1 MSGTV
6 KNKGRRFSI
15 KYKFVSLC
23 LVIILIMMLINNTI
37 ALSYA
42 KDTLEDSIQT
52 NMVNLAQSYSDVI
65 DTKLTR
71 INESLSM
78 LLSSD
83 AIATYISSNQEDNSR
98 EAENLAN
105 MFMNVNSTYES
116 ISFINTEGTVIYSTD
131 ETVKGEDMSSE
142 SYYTELNQRR
152 NYSLSDVYIS
162 KNTNELSIRMLVS
175 IRGGAGS
182 LMEGTLGGPQGS
194 EQEVIT
200 KSETKGANN
209 TQEVVEDTMESGRA
223 AEGAIMIVI
232 PVSTITADSGNMLI
246 DGIDSSECKIVDS
259 NNSILYSKDTEE
271 IGSQITNEEIVG
283 QLSSYSK
290 QQEDT
295 QETTDQQDGIVNEK
309 TESYFRYKENGIVKI
324 ASITKLGNTDWY
336 IILSGDQSELFSSMN
351 SVINKIIIACTATSI
366 LLISVAY
373 ILANRITKPLMKL
386 TELINAT
393 AELDFQTDVIEYEL
407 IKMNKRKDETGE
419 ITGSIQ
425 KMRKKLRNVV
435 NEIQQVT
442 KELSINNNTLID
454 ISNKVTNHVE
464 KSVITTDELSE
475 AMQENSASTEMIYK
489 NISDIERNATI
500 IRDMTNDGAKLS
512 LTLKEKAEN
521 IQDKTRQS
529 IKEITSVYKDIREK
543 TSIAMEQSKSVEQ
556 INEMAKIIKD
566 IASQTSLLALNASIE
581 AARAG
586 ESGRGFAVVASEVGS
601 LAEQSAATVTNISA
615 IIQQTNTAVDSMKKS
630 LEQTR
635 EFLENR
641 VLLDYEEFGNIS
653 EKYNEDSLG
662 MNQNM
667 MAILNEV
674 KELTENMKEIQVSV
688 SDITERMEDATINI
702 KDVASQN
709 TDINQL
715 TTHTCEAVSENRDLA
730 EQLNSS
736 ISEFKL

>member
-6 KNKGRRFSI
+6 KYKRRGFSI

-23 LVIILIMMLINNTI
+23 LVIILTMMLINNTI

-42 KDTLEDSIQT
+42 KDTLEESIQT

-83 AIATYISSNQEDNSR
+83 AIASYISSNQTDNSQ
-98 EAENLAN
+98 EAESLAN
-105 MFMNVNSTYES
+105 MFINVNSTYES
-116 ISFINTEGTVIYSTD
+116 ISFINTEGTVLYSTD
-131 ETVKGEDMSSE
+131 ETVKGENISSE
-142 SYYTELNQRR
+142 SYYTSLNQRG
-152 NYSLSDVYIS
+152 NYSLSDVYLS
-162 KNTNELSIRMLVS
+162 KNTNELSVRMLVS
-175 IRGGAGS
+175 IHGGAGS
-182 LMEGTLGGPQGS
+182 LMDGTIGGPQANG
-194 EQEVIT
+194 QAGIM
-200 KSETKGANN
+200 KPETEEANN
-209 TQEVVEDTMESGRA
+209 TQEVGNTMESERA
-223 AEGAIMIVI
+223 DEGAIMIVI
-232 PVSTITADSGNMLI
+232 PVSTITADSENMLI
-246 DGIDSSECKIVDS
+246 DGVDSSEFKLVDS
-259 NNSILYSKDTEE
+259 ENSILYSNDTEE
-271 IGSQITNEEIVG
+271 IGSVITNEKIVE
-283 QLSSYSK
+283 QLSSNSLP
-290 QQEDT
+290 QEAS
-295 QETTDQQDGIVNEK
+295 QETIDQQDEVVNEK
-309 TESYFRYKENGIVKI
+309 AVSYFRYKENGIVKL

-373 ILANRITKPLMKL
+373 ILANRITKPLKKL
-386 TELINAT
+386 TELINDT
-393 AELDFQTDVIEYEL
+393 AELDFQTDIIEDEL
-407 IKMNKRKDETGE
+407 NKMNNRKDETGE

-489 NISDIERNATI
+489 NISEIERNTTI

-521 IQDKTRQS
+521 IQDKTQQS
-529 IKEITSVYKDIREK
+529 INEITSVYKDIKEK

-556 INEMAKIIKD
+556 INEMAKIIKH

-601 LAEQSAATVTNISA
+601 LAEQTAATVTNISA
-615 IIQQTNTAVDSMKKS
+615 IIQQTNMAVDSMKKS

-641 VLLDYEEFGNIS
+641 VLLDYQEFGNIS

-688 SDITERMEDATINI
+688 SDITERIEDATINI

-715 TTHTCEAVSENRDLA
+715 TTYTCEAVSENRDLA

>member
-6 KNKGRRFSI
+6 KNKRRGFSI

-83 AIATYISSNQEDNSR
+83 AIASYISSNQEDNSR

-105 MFMNVNSTYES
+105 MFINVNSTYES
-116 ISFINTEGTVIYSTD
+116 ISFINTEGTVLYSTD
-131 ETVKGEDMSSE
+131 ETVKGENISSE
-142 SYYTELNQRR
+142 SYYTSLNQRG
-152 NYSLSDVYIS
+152 NYSLSDVYLS
-162 KNTNELSIRMLVS
+162 KNTNELSVRMLVS

-182 LMEGTLGGPQGS
+182 LMDGTIGGPQGN
-194 EQEVIT
+194 EQAGIM
-200 KSETKGANN
+200 KPETEEANN
-209 TQEVVEDTMESGRA
+209 TQDVGNTMESERA
-223 AEGAIMIVI
+223 NEGAIMIVI
-232 PVSTITADSGNMLI
+232 PVSTITADSENMLI
-246 DGIDSSECKIVDS
+246 DGVDSSEFKIVNS
-259 NNSILYSKDTEE
+259 ENSILYSNDTEE
-271 IGSQITNEEIVG
+271 IGSVITNEKIVE
-283 QLSSYSK
+283 QLSSNSLPQEASK
-290 QQEDT
+290 
-295 QETTDQQDGIVNEK
+295 ETIDQQDGVVNEK
-309 TESYFRYKENGIVKI
+309 AVSYFRYKENGIVKI

-366 LLISVAY
+366 MLISVAY
-373 ILANRITKPLMKL
+373 ILANRITKPLKKL
-386 TELINAT
+386 TELINDT
-393 AELDFQTDVIEYEL
+393 AELDFQTDIIEDEL
-407 IKMNKRKDETGE
+407 NKMNNRKDETGE

-489 NISDIERNATI
+489 NISEIERNTTI

-521 IQDKTRQS
+521 IQDKTQQS
-529 IKEITSVYKDIREK
+529 INEITSVYKDIKEK

-601 LAEQSAATVTNISA
+601 LAEQTAATVTNISA
-615 IIQQTNTAVDSMKKS
+615 IIQQTNMAVDSMKKS

-641 VLLDYEEFGNIS
+641 VLLDYQEFGNIS

-688 SDITERMEDATINI
+688 SGITERIEDATINI

>member
-6 KNKGRRFSI
+6 KYKRRGFSI

-23 LVIILIMMLINNTI
+23 LVIILTMMLINNTI

-42 KDTLEDSIQT
+42 KDTLEESIQT

-83 AIATYISSNQEDNSR
+83 AIASYISSNQTDNSQ
-98 EAENLAN
+98 EAESLAN
-105 MFMNVNSTYES
+105 MFINVNSTYES
-116 ISFINTEGTVIYSTD
+116 ISFINTEGTVLYSTD
-131 ETVKGEDMSSE
+131 ETVKGENISSE
-142 SYYTELNQRR
+142 SYYTSLNQRG
-152 NYSLSDVYIS
+152 NYSLSDVYLS
-162 KNTNELSIRMLVS
+162 KNTNELSVRMLVS
-175 IRGGAGS
+175 IHGGAGS
-182 LMEGTLGGPQGS
+182 LMDGTIGGPQANG
-194 EQEVIT
+194 QAGIM
-200 KSETKGANN
+200 KPETEEANN
-209 TQEVVEDTMESGRA
+209 TQEVGNTMESERA
-223 AEGAIMIVI
+223 DEGAIMIVI
-232 PVSTITADSGNMLI
+232 PVSTITADSENMLI
-246 DGIDSSECKIVDS
+246 DGVDSSEFKLVDS
-259 NNSILYSKDTEE
+259 ENSILYSNDTEE
-271 IGSQITNEEIVG
+271 IGSVITNEKIVE
-283 QLSSYSK
+283 QLSSNSLP
-290 QQEDT
+290 QEAS
-295 QETTDQQDGIVNEK
+295 QETIDQQDEVVNEK
-309 TESYFRYKENGIVKI
+309 AVSYFRYKENGIVKL

-373 ILANRITKPLMKL
+373 ILANRITKPLKKL
-386 TELINAT
+386 TELINDT
-393 AELDFQTDVIEYEL
+393 AELDFQTDIIEDEL
-407 IKMNKRKDETGE
+407 NKMNNRKDETGE

-489 NISDIERNATI
+489 NISEIERNTTI

-521 IQDKTRQS
+521 IQYKTQQS
-529 IKEITSVYKDIREK
+529 INEITSVYKDIKEK

-556 INEMAKIIKD
+556 INEMAKIIKH

-601 LAEQSAATVTNISA
+601 LAEQTAATVTNISA
-615 IIQQTNTAVDSMKKS
+615 IIQQTNMAVDSMKKS

-641 VLLDYEEFGNIS
+641 VLLDYQEFGNIS

-688 SDITERMEDATINI
+688 SDITERIEDATINI

-715 TTHTCEAVSENRDLA
+715 TTYTCEAVSENRDLA

>member
-6 KNKGRRFSI
+6 KYKRRGFSI

-23 LVIILIMMLINNTI
+23 LVIILTMMLINNTI

-42 KDTLEDSIQT
+42 KDTLEESIQT

-83 AIATYISSNQEDNSR
+83 AIASYISSNQTDNSQ
-98 EAENLAN
+98 EAESLAN
-105 MFMNVNSTYES
+105 MFINVNSTYES
-116 ISFINTEGTVIYSTD
+116 ISFINTEGTVLYSTD
-131 ETVKGEDMSSE
+131 ETVKGENISSE
-142 SYYTELNQRR
+142 SYYTSLNQRG
-152 NYSLSDVYIS
+152 NYSLSDVYLS
-162 KNTNELSIRMLVS
+162 KNTNELSVRMLVS
-175 IRGGAGS
+175 IHGGAGS
-182 LMEGTLGGPQGS
+182 LMDGTIGGPQANG
-194 EQEVIT
+194 QAGIM
-200 KSETKGANN
+200 KPETEEANN
-209 TQEVVEDTMESGRA
+209 TQEVGNTMESERA
-223 AEGAIMIVI
+223 DEGAIMIVI
-232 PVSTITADSGNMLI
+232 PVSTITADSENMLI
-246 DGIDSSECKIVDS
+246 DGVDSSEFKLVDS
-259 NNSILYSKDTEE
+259 ENSILYSNDTEE
-271 IGSQITNEEIVG
+271 IGSVITNEKIVE
-283 QLSSYSK
+283 QLSPNSLP
-290 QQEDT
+290 QEAS
-295 QETTDQQDGIVNEK
+295 QETIDQQDGVVNEK
-309 TESYFRYKENGIVKI
+309 AVSYFRYKENGIAKL

-373 ILANRITKPLMKL
+373 ILANRITKPLKKL
-386 TELINAT
+386 TELINDT
-393 AELDFQTDVIEYEL
+393 AELDFQTDIIEDEL
-407 IKMNKRKDETGE
+407 NKMNNRKDETGE

-489 NISDIERNATI
+489 NISEIERNTTI

-521 IQDKTRQS
+521 IQDKTQQS
-529 IKEITSVYKDIREK
+529 INEITSVYKDIKEK

-601 LAEQSAATVTNISA
+601 LAEQTAATVTNISA
-615 IIQQTNTAVDSMKKS
+615 IIQQTNMAVDSMKKS

-641 VLLDYEEFGNIS
+641 VLLDYQEFGNIS

-688 SDITERMEDATINI
+688 SDITERIEDATINI

-715 TTHTCEAVSENRDLA
+715 TTYTCEAVSENRDLA

>member
-6 KNKGRRFSI
+6 KNKRIGFSI

-23 LVIILIMMLINNTI
+23 LVIILTMMLVNNTI

-42 KDTLEDSIQT
+42 KDTLEESIQT

-83 AIATYISSNQEDNSR
+83 AIASYISSNQTDNSQ
-98 EAENLAN
+98 EAESLAN
-105 MFMNVNSTYES
+105 MFINVNSTYES
-116 ISFINTEGTVIYSTD
+116 ISFINTEGTVLYSTD
-131 ETVKGEDMSSE
+131 ETVKGENISSE
-142 SYYTELNQRR
+142 SYYTSLNQRG
-152 NYSLSDVYIS
+152 NYSLSDVYLS
-162 KNTNELSIRMLVS
+162 KNTNELSVRMLVS
-175 IRGGAGS
+175 IHGGAGS
-182 LMEGTLGGPQGS
+182 LMDGTIGGPQANG
-194 EQEVIT
+194 QAGIM
-200 KSETKGANN
+200 KPETEEANN
-209 TQEVVEDTMESGRA
+209 TQEVGNTMESERVD
-223 AEGAIMIVI
+223 EGAIMIVI
-232 PVSTITADSGNMLI
+232 PVSTITADSENMLI
-246 DGIDSSECKIVDS
+246 DGVDSSEFKIVDS
-259 NNSILYSKDTEE
+259 ENSILYSNDTEE
-271 IGSQITNEEIVG
+271 IGSVITNEKIVE
-283 QLSSYSK
+283 QLSSNSLP
-290 QQEDT
+290 QEAS
-295 QETTDQQDGIVNEK
+295 QETIDQQDGVVNEK
-309 TESYFRYKENGIVKI
+309 AVSYFRYKENGIVKL

-373 ILANRITKPLMKL
+373 ILANRITKPLKKL
-386 TELINAT
+386 TELINDT
-393 AELDFQTDVIEYEL
+393 AELDFQTDIIEDEL
-407 IKMNKRKDETGE
+407 NKMNNRKDETGE

-454 ISNKVTNHVE
+454 ISNKVTDHVE

-489 NISDIERNATI
+489 NISEIERNTTI

-512 LTLKEKAEN
+512 LTFKEKAEN
-521 IQDKTRQS
+521 IQDKTQQS
-529 IKEITSVYKDIREK
+529 INEITSVYKDIKEK

-601 LAEQSAATVTNISA
+601 LAEQTAVTVTNISA
-615 IIQQTNTAVDSMKKS
+615 IIQQTNMAVDSMKKS

-641 VLLDYEEFGNIS
+641 VLLDYQEFGNIS

-688 SDITERMEDATINI
+688 SDITERIEDATINI

-715 TTHTCEAVSENRDLA
+715 TTYTCEAVSENRDLA

>member
-6 KNKGRRFSI
+6 KNKRRGFSI

-23 LVIILIMMLINNTI
+23 LVIILTMMLINNTI

-42 KDTLEDSIQT
+42 KDTLEESIQT

-83 AIATYISSNQEDNSR
+83 AIASYISSNQTDNSQ
-98 EAENLAN
+98 EAESLAN
-105 MFMNVNSTYES
+105 MFINVNSTYES
-116 ISFINTEGTVIYSTD
+116 ISFINTEGTVLYSTD
-131 ETVKGEDMSSE
+131 ETVKGENISSE
-142 SYYTELNQRR
+142 SYYTSLNQRG
-152 NYSLSDVYIS
+152 NNSLSDVYLS
-162 KNTNELSIRMLVS
+162 KNTNELSVRMLVS
-175 IRGGAGS
+175 IHGGAGS
-182 LMEGTLGGPQGS
+182 LMDGTIGGPQANG
-194 EQEVIT
+194 QAGIM
-200 KSETKGANN
+200 KPETEEANN
-209 TQEVVEDTMESGRA
+209 TQEVGNTMESERA
-223 AEGAIMIVI
+223 DEGAIMIVI
-232 PVSTITADSGNMLI
+232 PVSTITADSENMLI
-246 DGIDSSECKIVDS
+246 DGVDSSEFKLVDS
-259 NNSILYSKDTEE
+259 ENSILYSNDTEE
-271 IGSQITNEEIVG
+271 IGSVITNEKIVE
-283 QLSSYSK
+283 QLSSNSLP
-290 QQEDT
+290 QEAS
-295 QETTDQQDGIVNEK
+295 QETIDQQDEVVNEK
-309 TESYFRYKENGIVKI
+309 AVSYFRYKENGIVKL

-373 ILANRITKPLMKL
+373 ILANRITKPLKKL
-386 TELINAT
+386 TELINDT
-393 AELDFQTDVIEYEL
+393 AELDFQTDIIEDEL
-407 IKMNKRKDETGE
+407 NKMNNRKDETGE

-489 NISDIERNATI
+489 NISEIERNTTI

-521 IQDKTRQS
+521 IQYKTQQS
-529 IKEITSVYKDIREK
+529 INEITSVYKDIKEK

-556 INEMAKIIKD
+556 INEMAKIIKH

-601 LAEQSAATVTNISA
+601 LAEQTAATVTNISA
-615 IIQQTNTAVDSMKKS
+615 IIQQTNMAVDSMKKS

-641 VLLDYEEFGNIS
+641 VLLDYQEFGNIS

-688 SDITERMEDATINI
+688 SDITERIEDATINI

-715 TTHTCEAVSENRDLA
+715 TTYTCEAVSENRDLA

>member
-6 KNKGRRFSI
+6 KYKRRGFSI

-23 LVIILIMMLINNTI
+23 LVIILTMMLINNTI

-42 KDTLEDSIQT
+42 KDTLEESIQT

-83 AIATYISSNQEDNSR
+83 AIASYISSNQTDNSQ
-98 EAENLAN
+98 EAESLAN
-105 MFMNVNSTYES
+105 MFINVNSTYES
-116 ISFINTEGTVIYSTD
+116 ISFINTEGTVLYSTD
-131 ETVKGEDMSSE
+131 ETVKGENISSE
-142 SYYTELNQRR
+142 SYYTSLNQRG
-152 NYSLSDVYIS
+152 NYSLSDVYLS
-162 KNTNELSIRMLVS
+162 KNTNELSVRMLVS
-175 IRGGAGS
+175 IHGGAGS
-182 LMEGTLGGPQGS
+182 LMDGTIGGPQANGQAGIMKPKT
-194 EQEVIT
+194 EE
-200 KSETKGANN
+200 ANN
-209 TQEVVEDTMESGRA
+209 TQEVGNTMESERA
-223 AEGAIMIVI
+223 DEGAIMIVI
-232 PVSTITADSGNMLI
+232 PVSTITADSENMLI
-246 DGIDSSECKIVDS
+246 DGVDSSEFKLVDS
-259 NNSILYSKDTEE
+259 ENSILYSNDTEE
-271 IGSQITNEEIVG
+271 IGSVITNEKIVE
-283 QLSSYSK
+283 QLSPNSLP
-290 QQEDT
+290 QEAS
-295 QETTDQQDGIVNEK
+295 QETIDQQDGVVNEK
-309 TESYFRYKENGIVKI
+309 AVSYFRYKENGIAKL

-351 SVINKIIIACTATSI
+351 SVINKIILACTATSI

-373 ILANRITKPLMKL
+373 ILANRITKPLKKL
-386 TELINAT
+386 TELINDT
-393 AELDFQTDVIEYEL
+393 AELDFQTDIIEDEL
-407 IKMNKRKDETGE
+407 NKMNNRKDETGE

-489 NISDIERNATI
+489 NISEIERNTTI

-521 IQDKTRQS
+521 IQYKTQQS
-529 IKEITSVYKDIREK
+529 INEITSVYKDIKEK

-556 INEMAKIIKD
+556 INGMAKIIKD

-601 LAEQSAATVTNISA
+601 LAEQTAATVTNISA
-615 IIQQTNTAVDSMKKS
+615 IIQQTNMAVDSMKKS

-641 VLLDYEEFGNIS
+641 VLLDYQEFGNIS

-688 SDITERMEDATINI
+688 SDITERIEDATINI

>member
-6 KNKGRRFSI
+6 KYKRRGFSI

-23 LVIILIMMLINNTI
+23 LVIILTMMLINNTI

-42 KDTLEDSIQT
+42 KDTLEESIQT

-83 AIATYISSNQEDNSR
+83 AIASYISSNQTDNSQ
-98 EAENLAN
+98 EAESLAN
-105 MFMNVNSTYES
+105 MFINVNSTYES
-116 ISFINTEGTVIYSTD
+116 ISFINTEGTVLYSTD
-131 ETVKGEDMSSE
+131 ETVKGENISSE
-142 SYYTELNQRR
+142 SYYTSLNQRG
-152 NYSLSDVYIS
+152 NYSLSDVYLS
-162 KNTNELSIRMLVS
+162 KNTNELSVRMLVS
-175 IRGGAGS
+175 IHGGAGS
-182 LMEGTLGGPQGS
+182 LMDGTIGGPQANG
-194 EQEVIT
+194 QAGIM
-200 KSETKGANN
+200 KPETEEANN
-209 TQEVVEDTMESGRA
+209 TQEVGNTMESERA
-223 AEGAIMIVI
+223 DEGAIMIVI
-232 PVSTITADSGNMLI
+232 PVSTITADSENMLI
-246 DGIDSSECKIVDS
+246 DGVDSSEFKLVDS
-259 NNSILYSKDTEE
+259 ENSILYSNDTEE
-271 IGSQITNEEIVG
+271 IGSVITNEKIVE
-283 QLSSYSK
+283 QLSPNSLP
-290 QQEDT
+290 QEAS
-295 QETTDQQDGIVNEK
+295 QETIDQQDGVVNEK
-309 TESYFRYKENGIVKI
+309 AVSYFRYKENGIAKL

-351 SVINKIIIACTATSI
+351 SVINKIILACTATSI

-373 ILANRITKPLMKL
+373 ILANRITKPLKKL
-386 TELINAT
+386 TELINDT
-393 AELDFQTDVIEYEL
+393 AELDFQTDIIEDEL
-407 IKMNKRKDETGE
+407 NKMNNRKDETGE

-489 NISDIERNATI
+489 NISEIERNTTI

-521 IQDKTRQS
+521 IQDKTQQS
-529 IKEITSVYKDIREK
+529 INEITSVYKDIKEK

-601 LAEQSAATVTNISA
+601 LAEQTAATVTNISA
-615 IIQQTNTAVDSMKKS
+615 IIQQTNMAVDSMKKS

-635 EFLENR
+635 GFLENR
-641 VLLDYEEFGNIS
+641 VLLDYQEFGNIS

-688 SDITERMEDATINI
+688 SDITERIEDATINI

-730 EQLNSS
+730 EHLNSS

>member
-1 MSGTV
+1 MNGTV
-6 KNKGRRFSI
+6 KNKRRGFSI
-15 KYKFVSLC
+15 KYKFASLC

-105 MFMNVNSTYES
+105 MFINVNSTYES

-131 ETVKGEDMSSE
+131 ETVKGEDISSE
-142 SYYTELNQRR
+142 GYYTELNQRG
-152 NYSLSDVYIS
+152 NYSLSDVYLS
-162 KNTNELSIRMLVS
+162 KNSNELSVRMLVS

-182 LMEGTLGGPQGS
+182 LMDGTIGGPQGNG
-194 EQEVIT
+194 QAGIM
-200 KSETKGANN
+200 KPETEGENN
-209 TQEVVEDTMESGRA
+209 TQEVGNTMESERA
-223 AEGAIMIVI
+223 DEGAIMIVI
-232 PVSTITADSGNMLI
+232 PVNTITADSENMLI
-246 DGIDSSECKIVDS
+246 DGVDSSEFKIVDS

-271 IGSQITNEEIVG
+271 IGSVITNEEIVG
-283 QLSSYSK
+283 QLSSYSIP
-290 QQEDT
+290 QEDT
-295 QETTDQQDGIVNEK
+295 QETIDQQDGIVNEK
-309 TESYFRYKENGIVKI
+309 AVSYFRYKENGIVKI

-336 IILSGDQSELFSSMN
+336 IILSGDQSELYSSMN
-351 SVINKIIIACTATSI
+351 SVINKIIIACTAISI

-373 ILANRITKPLMKL
+373 ILASRITKPLKKL
-386 TELINAT
+386 TELINDT
-393 AELDFQTDVIEYEL
+393 AELDFQTDIIEDEL
-407 IKMNKRKDETGE
+407 NKMNKRKDETGE

-435 NEIQQVT
+435 NEIQEVT

-489 NISDIERNATI
+489 NISEIERNTTI

-512 LTLKEKAEN
+512 LTLKRKAEN
-521 IQDKTRQS
+521 IQDKTQQS
-529 IKEITSVYKDIREK
+529 INEITSVYKDIKEK

-586 ESGRGFAVVASEVGS
+586 ESGRGFAVVATEVGS
-601 LAEQSAATVTNISA
+601 LAEQTAATVTNISA
-615 IIQQTNTAVDSMKKS
+615 IIQQTNMAVDSMKKS

-641 VLLDYEEFGNIS
+641 VLLDYQEFGNIS

-667 MAILNEV
+667 MAILSEV
-674 KELTENMKEIQVSV
+674 KDLTENMKEIQVSV
-688 SDITERMEDATINI
+688 SDITERLEDATINI

>member
-6 KNKGRRFSI
+6 KYKRRGFSI

-23 LVIILIMMLINNTI
+23 LVIILTMMLINNTI

-42 KDTLEDSIQT
+42 KDTLEESIQT

-83 AIATYISSNQEDNSR
+83 AIASYISSNQTDNSQ
-98 EAENLAN
+98 EAESLAN
-105 MFMNVNSTYES
+105 MFINVNSTYES
-116 ISFINTEGTVIYSTD
+116 ISFINTEGTVLYSTD
-131 ETVKGEDMSSE
+131 ETVKGENISSE
-142 SYYTELNQRR
+142 SYYTSLNQRG
-152 NYSLSDVYIS
+152 NYSLSDVYLS
-162 KNTNELSIRMLVS
+162 KNTNELSVRMLVS
-175 IRGGAGS
+175 IHGGAGS
-182 LMEGTLGGPQGS
+182 LMDGTIGGPQANG
-194 EQEVIT
+194 QAGIM
-200 KSETKGANN
+200 KPETEEANN
-209 TQEVVEDTMESGRA
+209 TQEVGNTMESERA
-223 AEGAIMIVI
+223 DEGAIMIVI
-232 PVSTITADSGNMLI
+232 PVSTITADSENMLI
-246 DGIDSSECKIVDS
+246 DGVDSSEFKLVDS
-259 NNSILYSKDTEE
+259 ENSILYSNDTEE
-271 IGSQITNEEIVG
+271 IGSVITNEKIVE
-283 QLSSYSK
+283 QLSSNSLP
-290 QQEDT
+290 QEAS
-295 QETTDQQDGIVNEK
+295 QETIDQQDEVVNEK
-309 TESYFRYKENGIVKI
+309 AVSYFRYKENGIAKL

-373 ILANRITKPLMKL
+373 ILANRITKPLKKL
-386 TELINAT
+386 TELINDT
-393 AELDFQTDVIEYEL
+393 AELDFQTDIIEDEL
-407 IKMNKRKDETGE
+407 NKMNNRKDETGE

-489 NISDIERNATI
+489 NISEIERNTTI

-521 IQDKTRQS
+521 IQYKTQQS
-529 IKEITSVYKDIREK
+529 INEITSVYKDIKEK

-601 LAEQSAATVTNISA
+601 LAEQTAATVTNISA
-615 IIQQTNTAVDSMKKS
+615 IIQQTNMAVDSMKKS

-641 VLLDYEEFGNIS
+641 VLLDYQEFGNIS

-688 SDITERMEDATINI
+688 SDITERIEDATINI

-730 EQLNSS
+730 EHLNSS

>member
-1 MSGTV
+1 MNGTV
-6 KNKGRRFSI
+6 KNKRRGFSI

-105 MFMNVNSTYES
+105 MFINVNSTYES

-131 ETVKGEDMSSE
+131 ETVKGEDISSE
-142 SYYTELNQRR
+142 GYYTELNQRG
-152 NYSLSDVYIS
+152 NYSLSDVYLS
-162 KNTNELSIRMLVS
+162 KNSNELSVRMLVS

-182 LMEGTLGGPQGS
+182 LMDGTIGGPQGNG
-194 EQEVIT
+194 QAGIM
-200 KSETKGANN
+200 KPETEGENN
-209 TQEVVEDTMESGRA
+209 TQEVGNTMESERA
-223 AEGAIMIVI
+223 DEGAIMIVI
-232 PVSTITADSGNMLI
+232 PVSTITADSENMLI
-246 DGIDSSECKIVDS
+246 DGVDSSEFKIVDS

-271 IGSQITNEEIVG
+271 IGSVITNEEIVG
-283 QLSSYSK
+283 QLYSYSIP
-290 QQEDT
+290 QEDT
-295 QETTDQQDGIVNEK
+295 QETIDQQDGIVNEK
-309 TESYFRYKENGIVKI
+309 AVSYFRYKENGIVKI

-336 IILSGDQSELFSSMN
+336 IILSGDQSELYSSMN
-351 SVINKIIIACTATSI
+351 SVINKIIIACTAISI

-373 ILANRITKPLMKL
+373 ILANRITKPLKKL
-386 TELINAT
+386 TELINDT
-393 AELDFQTDVIEYEL
+393 AELDFQTDIIEDEL
-407 IKMNKRKDETGE
+407 NKMNKRKDETGE

-435 NEIQQVT
+435 NEIQEVT

-489 NISDIERNATI
+489 NISEIERNTTI

-512 LTLKEKAEN
+512 LTLKRKAEN
-521 IQDKTRQS
+521 IQDKTQQS
-529 IKEITSVYKDIREK
+529 INEITSVYKDIKEK

-586 ESGRGFAVVASEVGS
+586 ESGRGFAVVATEVGS
-601 LAEQSAATVTNISA
+601 LAEQTAATVTNISA
-615 IIQQTNTAVDSMKKS
+615 IIQQTNMAVDSMKKS

-641 VLLDYEEFGNIS
+641 VLLDYQEFGNIS

-667 MAILNEV
+667 MAILSEV
-674 KELTENMKEIQVSV
+674 KDLTENMKEIQVSV
-688 SDITERMEDATINI
+688 SDITERIEDATINI

>member
-6 KNKGRRFSI
+6 KYKRRGFSI

-23 LVIILIMMLINNTI
+23 LVIILTMMLINNTI

-42 KDTLEDSIQT
+42 KDTLEESIQT

-83 AIATYISSNQEDNSR
+83 AIASYISSNQTDNSQ
-98 EAENLAN
+98 EAESLAN
-105 MFMNVNSTYES
+105 MFINVNSTYES
-116 ISFINTEGTVIYSTD
+116 ISFINTEGTVLYSTD
-131 ETVKGEDMSSE
+131 ETVKGENISSE
-142 SYYTELNQRR
+142 SYYTSLNQRG
-152 NYSLSDVYIS
+152 NYSLSDVYLS
-162 KNTNELSIRMLVS
+162 KNTNELSVRMLVS
-175 IRGGAGS
+175 IHGGAGS
-182 LMEGTLGGPQGS
+182 LMDGTIGGPQANG
-194 EQEVIT
+194 QAGIM
-200 KSETKGANN
+200 KPETEEANN
-209 TQEVVEDTMESGRA
+209 TQEVGNTMESERA
-223 AEGAIMIVI
+223 DEGAIMIVI
-232 PVSTITADSGNMLI
+232 PVSTITADSENMLI
-246 DGIDSSECKIVDS
+246 DGVDSSEFKLVDS
-259 NNSILYSKDTEE
+259 ENSILYSNDTEE
-271 IGSQITNEEIVG
+271 IGSVITNEKIVE
-283 QLSSYSK
+283 QLSPNSLP
-290 QQEDT
+290 QEAS
-295 QETTDQQDGIVNEK
+295 QETIDQQDGVVNEK
-309 TESYFRYKENGIVKI
+309 AVSYFRYKENGIAKL

-351 SVINKIIIACTATSI
+351 SVINKIILACTATSI

-373 ILANRITKPLMKL
+373 ILANRITKPLKKL
-386 TELINAT
+386 TELINDT
-393 AELDFQTDVIEYEL
+393 AELDFQTDIIEDEL
-407 IKMNKRKDETGE
+407 NKMNNRKDETGE

-489 NISDIERNATI
+489 NISEIERNTTI

-521 IQDKTRQS
+521 IQYKTQQS
-529 IKEITSVYKDIREK
+529 INEITSVYKDIKEK

-556 INEMAKIIKD
+556 INEMAKIIKH

-601 LAEQSAATVTNISA
+601 LAEQTAATVTNISA
-615 IIQQTNTAVDSMKKS
+615 IIQQTNMAVDSMKKS

-641 VLLDYEEFGNIS
+641 VLLDYQEFGNIS

-688 SDITERMEDATINI
+688 SDITERIEDATINI

-715 TTHTCEAVSENRDLA
+715 TTYTCEAVSENRDLA

>member
-6 KNKGRRFSI
+6 KNKRRGFSI

-83 AIATYISSNQEDNSR
+83 AIASYISSNQEDNSR

-105 MFMNVNSTYES
+105 MFINVNSTYES
-116 ISFINTEGTVIYSTD
+116 ISFINTEGTVLYSTD
-131 ETVKGEDMSSE
+131 ETVKGENISSE
-142 SYYTELNQRR
+142 SYYTSLNQRG
-152 NYSLSDVYIS
+152 NYSLSDVYLS
-162 KNTNELSIRMLVS
+162 KNTNELSVRMLVS

-182 LMEGTLGGPQGS
+182 LMDGTIGGPQGN
-194 EQEVIT
+194 EQAGIM
-200 KSETKGANN
+200 KPETEEANN
-209 TQEVVEDTMESGRA
+209 TQDVGNTMESERA
-223 AEGAIMIVI
+223 NEGAIMIVI
-232 PVSTITADSGNMLI
+232 PVSTITADCENMLI
-246 DGIDSSECKIVDS
+246 DGVDSSEFKIVNS
-259 NNSILYSKDTEE
+259 ENSILYSNDTEE
-271 IGSQITNEEIVG
+271 IGSVITNEKIVE
-283 QLSSYSK
+283 QLSSNSLPQEASK
-290 QQEDT
+290 
-295 QETTDQQDGIVNEK
+295 ETIDQQDGVVNEK
-309 TESYFRYKENGIVKI
+309 AVSYFRYKENGIVKI

-373 ILANRITKPLMKL
+373 ILANRITKPLKKL
-386 TELINAT
+386 TELINDT
-393 AELDFQTDVIEYEL
+393 AELDFQTDIIEDEL
-407 IKMNKRKDETGE
+407 NKMNNRKDETGE

-489 NISDIERNATI
+489 NISEIERNTTI

-521 IQDKTRQS
+521 IQDKTQQS
-529 IKEITSVYKDIREK
+529 INEITSVYKDIKEK

-601 LAEQSAATVTNISA
+601 LAEQTAATVTNISA
-615 IIQQTNTAVDSMKKS
+615 IIQQTNMAVDSMKKS

-635 EFLENR
+635 EFLEKR
-641 VLLDYEEFGNIS
+641 VLLDYQEFGNIS

-688 SDITERMEDATINI
+688 SGITERIEDATINI

>member
-1 MSGTV
+1 
-6 KNKGRRFSI
+6 
-15 KYKFVSLC
+15 
-23 LVIILIMMLINNTI
+23 MLINNTI

-83 AIATYISSNQEDNSR
+83 AIASYISSNQTDNSK

-105 MFMNVNSTYES
+105 MFINVNSTYES

-131 ETVKGEDMSSE
+131 ETVKGEDISSE
-142 SYYTELNQRR
+142 GYYTELNQRG
-152 NYSLSDVYIS
+152 NYSLSDVYLS
-162 KNTNELSIRMLVS
+162 KNSNELSVRMLVS

-182 LMEGTLGGPQGS
+182 LMDGTIGGPQGNG
-194 EQEVIT
+194 QAGIM
-200 KSETKGANN
+200 KPETEGENN
-209 TQEVVEDTMESGRA
+209 TQEVGNTMESERA
-223 AEGAIMIVI
+223 DEGAIMIVI
-232 PVSTITADSGNMLI
+232 PVSTITADSENMLI
-246 DGIDSSECKIVDS
+246 DGVDSSEFKIVDS

-271 IGSQITNEEIVG
+271 IGSVITNEEIVG
-283 QLSSYSK
+283 QLSSYSIP
-290 QQEDT
+290 QEDT
-295 QETTDQQDGIVNEK
+295 QETIDQQDGIVNEK
-309 TESYFRYKENGIVKI
+309 AVSYFRYKENGIVKI

-336 IILSGDQSELFSSMN
+336 IILSGDQSELYSSMN
-351 SVINKIIIACTATSI
+351 SVINKIIIACTAISI

-373 ILANRITKPLMKL
+373 ILANRITKPLKKL
-386 TELINAT
+386 TELINDT
-393 AELDFQTDVIEYEL
+393 AELDFQTDIIEDEL
-407 IKMNKRKDETGE
+407 NKMNKRKDETGE

-435 NEIQQVT
+435 NEIQEVT

-489 NISDIERNATI
+489 NISEIERNTTI
-500 IRDMTNDGAKLS
+500 IRDMTNDGAQLS

-521 IQDKTRQS
+521 IQDKTQQS
-529 IKEITSVYKDIREK
+529 INEITSVYKDIKEK

-586 ESGRGFAVVASEVGS
+586 ESGRGFAVVATEVGS
-601 LAEQSAATVTNISA
+601 LAEQTAATVTNISA
-615 IIQQTNTAVDSMKKS
+615 IIQQTNMAVDSMKKS

-641 VLLDYEEFGNIS
+641 VLLDYQEFGNIS

-667 MAILNEV
+667 MAILSEV
-674 KELTENMKEIQVSV
+674 KDLTENMKEIQVSV
-688 SDITERMEDATINI
+688 SDITERIEDATINI

>member
-1 MSGTV
+1 MNGTV
-6 KNKGRRFSI
+6 KNKRRGFSI

-65 DTKLTR
+65 DMKLTR

-105 MFMNVNSTYES
+105 MFINVNSTYES

-131 ETVKGEDMSSE
+131 ETVKGEDISSE
-142 SYYTELNQRR
+142 GYYTELNQRG
-152 NYSLSDVYIS
+152 NYSLSDVYLS
-162 KNTNELSIRMLVS
+162 KNSNELSVRMLVS

-182 LMEGTLGGPQGS
+182 LMDGTIGGPQGNG
-194 EQEVIT
+194 QAGIM
-200 KSETKGANN
+200 KPETEGENN
-209 TQEVVEDTMESGRA
+209 TQEVGNTMESERA
-223 AEGAIMIVI
+223 DEGAIMIVI
-232 PVSTITADSGNMLI
+232 PVSTITADSENMLI
-246 DGIDSSECKIVDS
+246 DGVDSSEFKIVDS

-271 IGSQITNEEIVG
+271 IGSVITNEEIVG
-283 QLSSYSK
+283 QLSSYSIP
-290 QQEDT
+290 QEDT
-295 QETTDQQDGIVNEK
+295 QETIDQQDGIVNEK
-309 TESYFRYKENGIVKI
+309 AVSYFRYKENGIVKI

-336 IILSGDQSELFSSMN
+336 IILSGDQSELYSSMN
-351 SVINKIIIACTATSI
+351 SVINKIIIACTAISI

-373 ILANRITKPLMKL
+373 ILANRITKPLKKL
-386 TELINAT
+386 TELINDT
-393 AELDFQTDVIEYEL
+393 AELDFQTDIIEDEL
-407 IKMNKRKDETGE
+407 NKMNKRKDETGE

-435 NEIQQVT
+435 NEIQEVT

-489 NISDIERNATI
+489 NISEIERNTTI

-512 LTLKEKAEN
+512 LTLKRKAEN
-521 IQDKTRQS
+521 IQDKTQQS
-529 IKEITSVYKDIREK
+529 INEITSVYKDIKEK

-586 ESGRGFAVVASEVGS
+586 ESGRGFAVVATEVGS
-601 LAEQSAATVTNISA
+601 LAEQTAATVTNISA
-615 IIQQTNTAVDSMKKS
+615 IIQQTNMAVDSMKKS

-641 VLLDYEEFGNIS
+641 VLLDYQEFGNIS

-667 MAILNEV
+667 MAILSEV
-674 KELTENMKEIQVSV
+674 KDLTENMKEIQVSV
-688 SDITERMEDATINI
+688 SDITERIEDATINI

>member
-6 KNKGRRFSI
+6 KYKRRGFSI

-23 LVIILIMMLINNTI
+23 LVIILTMMLINNTI

-42 KDTLEDSIQT
+42 KDTLEESIQT

-83 AIATYISSNQEDNSR
+83 AIASYISSNQTDNSQ
-98 EAENLAN
+98 EAESLAN
-105 MFMNVNSTYES
+105 MFINVNSTYES
-116 ISFINTEGTVIYSTD
+116 ISFINTEGTVLYSTD
-131 ETVKGEDMSSE
+131 ETVKGENISSE
-142 SYYTELNQRR
+142 SYYTSLNQRG
-152 NYSLSDVYIS
+152 NYSLSDVYLS
-162 KNTNELSIRMLVS
+162 KNTNELSVRMLVS
-175 IRGGAGS
+175 IHGGAGS
-182 LMEGTLGGPQGS
+182 LMDGTIGGPQANG
-194 EQEVIT
+194 QAGIM
-200 KSETKGANN
+200 KPETEEANN
-209 TQEVVEDTMESGRA
+209 TQEVGNTMESERA
-223 AEGAIMIVI
+223 DEGAIMIVI
-232 PVSTITADSGNMLI
+232 PVSTITADSENMLI
-246 DGIDSSECKIVDS
+246 DGVDSSEFKLVDS
-259 NNSILYSKDTEE
+259 ENSILYSNDTEE
-271 IGSQITNEEIVG
+271 IGSVITNEKIVE
-283 QLSSYSK
+283 QLSPNSLP
-290 QQEDT
+290 QEAS
-295 QETTDQQDGIVNEK
+295 QETIDQQDGVVNEK
-309 TESYFRYKENGIVKI
+309 AVSYFRYKENGIAKL

-351 SVINKIIIACTATSI
+351 SVINKIILACTATSI

-373 ILANRITKPLMKL
+373 ILANRITRPLKKL
-386 TELINAT
+386 TELINDT
-393 AELDFQTDVIEYEL
+393 AELDFQTDIIEDEL
-407 IKMNKRKDETGE
+407 NKMNNRKDETGE

-489 NISDIERNATI
+489 NISEIERNTTI

-521 IQDKTRQS
+521 IQYKTQQS
-529 IKEITSVYKDIREK
+529 INEITSVYKDIKEK

-601 LAEQSAATVTNISA
+601 LAEQTAATVTNISA
-615 IIQQTNTAVDSMKKS
+615 IIQQTNMAVDSMKKS

-641 VLLDYEEFGNIS
+641 VLLDYQEFGNIS

-688 SDITERMEDATINI
+688 SDITERIEDATINI

-730 EQLNSS
+730 EHLNSS

>member
-6 KNKGRRFSI
+6 KYKRRGFSI

-23 LVIILIMMLINNTI
+23 LVIILTMMLINNTI

-42 KDTLEDSIQT
+42 KDTLEESIQT

-83 AIATYISSNQEDNSR
+83 AIASYISSNQTDNSQ
-98 EAENLAN
+98 EAESLAN
-105 MFMNVNSTYES
+105 MFINVNSTYES
-116 ISFINTEGTVIYSTD
+116 ISFINTEGTVLYSTD
-131 ETVKGEDMSSE
+131 ETVKGENISSE
-142 SYYTELNQRR
+142 SYYTSLNQRG
-152 NYSLSDVYIS
+152 NYSLSDVYLS
-162 KNTNELSIRMLVS
+162 KNTNELSVRMLVS
-175 IRGGAGS
+175 IHGGAGS
-182 LMEGTLGGPQGS
+182 LMDGTIGGPQANG
-194 EQEVIT
+194 QAGIM
-200 KSETKGANN
+200 KPETEEANN
-209 TQEVVEDTMESGRA
+209 TQEVGNTMESERA
-223 AEGAIMIVI
+223 DEGAIMIVI
-232 PVSTITADSGNMLI
+232 PVSTITADSENMLI
-246 DGIDSSECKIVDS
+246 DGVDSSEFKLVDS
-259 NNSILYSKDTEE
+259 ENSILYSNDTEE
-271 IGSQITNEEIVG
+271 IGSVITNEKIVE
-283 QLSSYSK
+283 QLSPNSLP
-290 QQEDT
+290 QEAS
-295 QETTDQQDGIVNEK
+295 QETIDQQDGVVNEK
-309 TESYFRYKENGIVKI
+309 AVSYFRYKENGIAKL

-351 SVINKIIIACTATSI
+351 SVINKIILACTATSI

-373 ILANRITKPLMKL
+373 ILANRITKPLKKL
-386 TELINAT
+386 TELINDT
-393 AELDFQTDVIEYEL
+393 AELDFQTDIIEDEL
-407 IKMNKRKDETGE
+407 NKMNNRKDETGE

-489 NISDIERNATI
+489 NISEIERNTTI

-521 IQDKTRQS
+521 IQYKTQQS
-529 IKEITSVYKDIREK
+529 INEITSVYKDIKEK

-601 LAEQSAATVTNISA
+601 LAEQTAATVTNISA
-615 IIQQTNTAVDSMKKS
+615 IIQQTNMAVDSMKKS

-641 VLLDYEEFGNIS
+641 VLLDYQEFGNIS

-688 SDITERMEDATINI
+688 SDITERIEDATINI

-715 TTHTCEAVSENRDLA
+715 TTYTCEAVSENRDLA

>member
-1 MSGTV
+1 
-6 KNKGRRFSI
+6 
-15 KYKFVSLC
+15 
-23 LVIILIMMLINNTI
+23 
-37 ALSYA
+37 
-42 KDTLEDSIQT
+42 
-52 NMVNLAQSYSDVI
+52 MVY
-65 DTKLTR
+65 
-71 INESLSM
+71 
-78 LLSSD
+78 
-83 AIATYISSNQEDNSR
+83 
-98 EAENLAN
+98 
-105 MFMNVNSTYES
+105 
-116 ISFINTEGTVIYSTD
+116 
-131 ETVKGEDMSSE
+131 
-142 SYYTELNQRR
+142 
-152 NYSLSDVYIS
+152 
-162 KNTNELSIRMLVS
+162 
-175 IRGGAGS
+175 
-182 LMEGTLGGPQGS
+182 
-194 EQEVIT
+194 
-200 KSETKGANN
+200 
-209 TQEVVEDTMESGRA
+209 
-223 AEGAIMIVI
+223 
-232 PVSTITADSGNMLI
+232 
-246 DGIDSSECKIVDS
+246 
-259 NNSILYSKDTEE
+259 
-271 IGSQITNEEIVG
+271 
-283 QLSSYSK
+283 
-290 QQEDT
+290 
-295 QETTDQQDGIVNEK
+295 
-309 TESYFRYKENGIVKI
+309 
-324 ASITKLGNTDWY
+324 Y

-373 ILANRITKPLMKL
+373 ILANRITKPLKKL
-386 TELINAT
+386 TELINDT
-393 AELDFQTDVIEYEL
+393 AELDFQTDIIEDEL
-407 IKMNKRKDETGE
+407 NKMNNRKDETGE

-489 NISDIERNATI
+489 NISEIERNTTI

-521 IQDKTRQS
+521 IQYKTQQS
-529 IKEITSVYKDIREK
+529 INEITSVYKDIKEK

-556 INEMAKIIKD
+556 INEMAKIIKH

-601 LAEQSAATVTNISA
+601 LAEQTAATVTNISA
-615 IIQQTNTAVDSMKKS
+615 IIQQTNMAVDSMKKS

-641 VLLDYEEFGNIS
+641 VLLDYQEFGNIS

-688 SDITERMEDATINI
+688 SDITERIEDATINI

>member
-1 MSGTV
+1 MNGTV
-6 KNKGRRFSI
+6 KNKRRGFSI

-83 AIATYISSNQEDNSR
+83 AIASYISSNQTDNSK

-105 MFMNVNSTYES
+105 MFINVNSTYES

-131 ETVKGEDMSSE
+131 ETVKGEDISSE
-142 SYYTELNQRR
+142 GYYTELNQRG
-152 NYSLSDVYIS
+152 NYSLSDVYLS
-162 KNTNELSIRMLVS
+162 KNSNELSVRMLVS

-182 LMEGTLGGPQGS
+182 LMDGTIGGPQGNG
-194 EQEVIT
+194 QAGIM
-200 KSETKGANN
+200 KPETEGENN
-209 TQEVVEDTMESGRA
+209 TQEVGNTMESERA
-223 AEGAIMIVI
+223 DEGAIMIVI
-232 PVSTITADSGNMLI
+232 PVSTITADSENMLI
-246 DGIDSSECKIVDS
+246 DGVDSSEFKIVDS

-271 IGSQITNEEIVG
+271 IGSVITNEEIVG
-283 QLSSYSK
+283 QLSSYSIP
-290 QQEDT
+290 QEDT
-295 QETTDQQDGIVNEK
+295 QETIDQQDGIVNEK
-309 TESYFRYKENGIVKI
+309 AVSYFRYKENGIVKI

-336 IILSGDQSELFSSMN
+336 IILSGDQSELYSSMN
-351 SVINKIIIACTATSI
+351 SVINKIIIACTAISI

-373 ILANRITKPLMKL
+373 ILANRITKPLKKL
-386 TELINAT
+386 TELINDT
-393 AELDFQTDVIEYEL
+393 AELDFQTDIIEDEL
-407 IKMNKRKDETGE
+407 NKMNKRKDETGE

-435 NEIQQVT
+435 NEIQEVT

-489 NISDIERNATI
+489 NISEIERNTTI

-521 IQDKTRQS
+521 IQDKTQQS
-529 IKEITSVYKDIREK
+529 INEITSVYKDIKEK

-601 LAEQSAATVTNISA
+601 LAEQTAATVTNISA
-615 IIQQTNTAVDSMKKS
+615 IIQQTNMAVDSMKKS

-635 EFLENR
+635 EFLESR
-641 VLLDYEEFGNIS
+641 VLLDYQEFGNIS

-667 MAILNEV
+667 MAILSEV
-674 KELTENMKEIQVSV
+674 KELTESMKEIQVSV

>member
-1 MSGTV
+1 MNGTV
-6 KNKGRRFSI
+6 KNKRRGFSI

-83 AIATYISSNQEDNSR
+83 AIASYISSNQTDNSK

-105 MFMNVNSTYES
+105 MFINVNSTYES

-131 ETVKGEDMSSE
+131 ETVKGEDISSE
-142 SYYTELNQRR
+142 GYYTELNQRG
-152 NYSLSDVYIS
+152 NYSLSDVYLS
-162 KNTNELSIRMLVS
+162 KNSNELSVRMLVS

-182 LMEGTLGGPQGS
+182 LMDGTIGGPQGNG
-194 EQEVIT
+194 QAGIM
-200 KSETKGANN
+200 KPETEGENN
-209 TQEVVEDTMESGRA
+209 TQEVGNTMESERA
-223 AEGAIMIVI
+223 DEGAIMIVI
-232 PVSTITADSGNMLI
+232 PVSTITADSENMLI
-246 DGIDSSECKIVDS
+246 DGVDSSEFKIVDS

-271 IGSQITNEEIVG
+271 IGSVITNEEIVG
-283 QLSSYSK
+283 QLSSYSIP
-290 QQEDT
+290 QEDT
-295 QETTDQQDGIVNEK
+295 QETIDQQDGIVNEK
-309 TESYFRYKENGIVKI
+309 AVSYFRYKENGIVKI

-336 IILSGDQSELFSSMN
+336 IILSGDQSELYSSMN
-351 SVINKIIIACTATSI
+351 SVINKIIIACTAISI

-373 ILANRITKPLMKL
+373 ILANRITKPLKKL
-386 TELINAT
+386 TELINDT
-393 AELDFQTDVIEYEL
+393 AELDFQTDIIEDEL
-407 IKMNKRKDETGE
+407 NKMNKRKDETGE

-435 NEIQQVT
+435 NEIQEVT

-489 NISDIERNATI
+489 NISEIERNTTI

-512 LTLKEKAEN
+512 LTLKRKAEN
-521 IQDKTRQS
+521 IQDKTQQS
-529 IKEITSVYKDIREK
+529 INEITSVYKDIKEK

-586 ESGRGFAVVASEVGS
+586 ESGRGFAVVATEVGS
-601 LAEQSAATVTNISA
+601 LAEQTAATVTNISA
-615 IIQQTNTAVDSMKKS
+615 IIQQTNMAVDSMKKS

-641 VLLDYEEFGNIS
+641 VLLDYQEFGNIS

-667 MAILNEV
+667 MAILSEV
-674 KELTENMKEIQVSV
+674 KDLTENMKEIQVSV
-688 SDITERMEDATINI
+688 SDITERIEDATINI

-736 ISEFKL
+736 ISDFKL

>member
-1 MSGTV
+1 MNGTV
-6 KNKGRRFSI
+6 KNKRRGFSI

-83 AIATYISSNQEDNSR
+83 AIASYISSNQTDNSK

-105 MFMNVNSTYES
+105 MFINVNSTYES

-131 ETVKGEDMSSE
+131 ETVKGEDISSE
-142 SYYTELNQRR
+142 GYYTELNQRG
-152 NYSLSDVYIS
+152 NYSLSDVYLS
-162 KNTNELSIRMLVS
+162 KNSNELSVRMLVS

-182 LMEGTLGGPQGS
+182 LMDGTIGGPQGNG
-194 EQEVIT
+194 QAGIM
-200 KSETKGANN
+200 KPETEGENN
-209 TQEVVEDTMESGRA
+209 TQEVGNTMESERA
-223 AEGAIMIVI
+223 DEGAIMIVI
-232 PVSTITADSGNMLI
+232 PVSTITADSENMLI
-246 DGIDSSECKIVDS
+246 DGVDSSEFKIVDS

-271 IGSQITNEEIVG
+271 IGSVITNEEIVG
-283 QLSSYSK
+283 QLSSYSIP
-290 QQEDT
+290 QEDT
-295 QETTDQQDGIVNEK
+295 QETIDQQDGIVNEK
-309 TESYFRYKENGIVKI
+309 AVSYFRYKENGIVKI

-336 IILSGDQSELFSSMN
+336 IILSGDQSELYSSMN
-351 SVINKIIIACTATSI
+351 SVINKIIIACTAISI

-373 ILANRITKPLMKL
+373 ILANRITKPLKKL
-386 TELINAT
+386 TELINDT
-393 AELDFQTDVIEYEL
+393 AELDFQTDIIEDEL
-407 IKMNKRKDETGE
+407 NKMNKRKDETGE

-435 NEIQQVT
+435 NEIQEVT

-489 NISDIERNATI
+489 NTSEIERNTTI
-500 IRDMTNDGAKLS
+500 IRDMTNDGAQLS

-521 IQDKTRQS
+521 IQDKTQQS
-529 IKEITSVYKDIREK
+529 INEITSVYKDIKEK

-586 ESGRGFAVVASEVGS
+586 ESGRGFAVVATEVGS
-601 LAEQSAATVTNISA
+601 LAEQTAATVTNISA
-615 IIQQTNTAVDSMKKS
+615 IIQQTNMAVDSMKKS

-641 VLLDYEEFGNIS
+641 VLLDYQEFGNIS

-667 MAILNEV
+667 MAILSEV
-674 KELTENMKEIQVSV
+674 KDLTENMKEIQVSV
-688 SDITERMEDATINI
+688 SDITERIEDATINI

>member
-1 MSGTV
+1 MNGTV
-6 KNKGRRFSI
+6 KNKRRGFSI

-83 AIATYISSNQEDNSR
+83 AIASYISSNQTDNSK

-105 MFMNVNSTYES
+105 MFINVNSTYES

-131 ETVKGEDMSSE
+131 ETVKGEDISSE
-142 SYYTELNQRR
+142 GYYTELNQRG
-152 NYSLSDVYIS
+152 NYSLSDVYLS
-162 KNTNELSIRMLVS
+162 KNSNELSVRMLVS

-182 LMEGTLGGPQGS
+182 LMDGTIGGPQGNG
-194 EQEVIT
+194 QAGIM
-200 KSETKGANN
+200 KPETEGENN
-209 TQEVVEDTMESGRA
+209 TQEVGNTMESERA
-223 AEGAIMIVI
+223 DEGAIMIVI
-232 PVSTITADSGNMLI
+232 PVSTITADSENMLI
-246 DGIDSSECKIVDS
+246 DGVDSSEFKIVDS

-271 IGSQITNEEIVG
+271 IGSVITNEEIVG
-283 QLSSYSK
+283 QLSSYSIP
-290 QQEDT
+290 QEDT
-295 QETTDQQDGIVNEK
+295 QETIDQQDGIVNEK
-309 TESYFRYKENGIVKI
+309 AVSYFRYKENGIVKI

-336 IILSGDQSELFSSMN
+336 IILSGDQSELYSSMN
-351 SVINKIIIACTATSI
+351 SVINKIIIACTAISI

-373 ILANRITKPLMKL
+373 ILANRITKPLKKL
-386 TELINAT
+386 MELINDT
-393 AELDFQTDVIEYEL
+393 AELDFQTDIIEDEL
-407 IKMNKRKDETGE
+407 NKMNKRKDETGE

-435 NEIQQVT
+435 NEIQEVT

-489 NISDIERNATI
+489 NISEIERNTTI
-500 IRDMTNDGAKLS
+500 IRDMTNDGAQLS

-521 IQDKTRQS
+521 IQDKTQQS
-529 IKEITSVYKDIREK
+529 INEITSVYKDIKEK

-586 ESGRGFAVVASEVGS
+586 ESGRGFAVVATEVGS
-601 LAEQSAATVTNISA
+601 LAEQTAATVTNISA
-615 IIQQTNTAVDSMKKS
+615 IIQQTNMAVDSMKKS

-641 VLLDYEEFGNIS
+641 VLLDYQEFGNIS

-667 MAILNEV
+667 MAILSEV
-674 KELTENMKEIQVSV
+674 KDLTENMKEIQVSV
-688 SDITERMEDATINI
+688 SDITERIEDATINI

>member
-6 KNKGRRFSI
+6 KYKRRGFSI

-23 LVIILIMMLINNTI
+23 LVIILTMMLINNTI

-42 KDTLEDSIQT
+42 KDTLEESIQT

-83 AIATYISSNQEDNSR
+83 AIASYISSNQTDNSQ
-98 EAENLAN
+98 EAESLAN
-105 MFMNVNSTYES
+105 MFINVNSTYES
-116 ISFINTEGTVIYSTD
+116 ISFINTEGTVLYSTD
-131 ETVKGEDMSSE
+131 ETVKGENISSE
-142 SYYTELNQRR
+142 SYYTSLNQRG
-152 NYSLSDVYIS
+152 NYSLSDVYLS
-162 KNTNELSIRMLVS
+162 KNTNELSVRMLVS
-175 IRGGAGS
+175 IHGGAGS
-182 LMEGTLGGPQGS
+182 LMDGTIGGPQANG
-194 EQEVIT
+194 QAGIM
-200 KSETKGANN
+200 KPETEEANN
-209 TQEVVEDTMESGRA
+209 TQEVGNTMESERA
-223 AEGAIMIVI
+223 DEGAIMIVI
-232 PVSTITADSGNMLI
+232 PVSTITADSENMLI
-246 DGIDSSECKIVDS
+246 DGVDSSEFKLVDS
-259 NNSILYSKDTEE
+259 ENSILYSNDTEE
-271 IGSQITNEEIVG
+271 IGSVITNEKIVE
-283 QLSSYSK
+283 QLSPNSLP
-290 QQEDT
+290 QEAS
-295 QETTDQQDGIVNEK
+295 QETIDQQDGVVNEK
-309 TESYFRYKENGIVKI
+309 AVSYFRYKENGIVKL

-351 SVINKIIIACTATSI
+351 SVINKIILACTATSI

-373 ILANRITKPLMKL
+373 ILANRITKPLKKL
-386 TELINAT
+386 TELINDT
-393 AELDFQTDVIEYEL
+393 AELDFQTDIIEDEL
-407 IKMNKRKDETGE
+407 NKMNNRKDETGE

-464 KSVITTDELSE
+464 KSVITTDALSE

-489 NISDIERNATI
+489 NISEIERNTTI

-521 IQDKTRQS
+521 IQYKTQQS
-529 IKEITSVYKDIREK
+529 INEITSVYKDIKEK

-556 INEMAKIIKD
+556 INEMAKIIKH

-601 LAEQSAATVTNISA
+601 LAEQTAATVTNISA
-615 IIQQTNTAVDSMKKS
+615 IIQQTNMAVDSMKKS

-641 VLLDYEEFGNIS
+641 VLLDYQEFGNIS

-688 SDITERMEDATINI
+688 SDITERIEDATINI

>member
-6 KNKGRRFSI
+6 KYKRRGFSI

-23 LVIILIMMLINNTI
+23 LVIILTMMLINNTI

-42 KDTLEDSIQT
+42 KDTLEESIQT

-83 AIATYISSNQEDNSR
+83 AIASYISSNQTDNSQ
-98 EAENLAN
+98 EAESLAN
-105 MFMNVNSTYES
+105 MFINVNSTYES
-116 ISFINTEGTVIYSTD
+116 ISFINTEGTVLYSTD
-131 ETVKGEDMSSE
+131 ETVKGENISSE
-142 SYYTELNQRR
+142 SYYTSLNQRG
-152 NYSLSDVYIS
+152 NYSLSDVYLS
-162 KNTNELSIRMLVS
+162 KNTNELSVRMLVS
-175 IRGGAGS
+175 IHGGAGS
-182 LMEGTLGGPQGS
+182 LMDGTIGGPQANG
-194 EQEVIT
+194 QAGIM
-200 KSETKGANN
+200 KPETEEANN
-209 TQEVVEDTMESGRA
+209 TQEVGNTMESERA
-223 AEGAIMIVI
+223 DEGAIMIVI
-232 PVSTITADSGNMLI
+232 PVSTITADSENMLI
-246 DGIDSSECKIVDS
+246 DGVDSSEFKLVDS
-259 NNSILYSKDTEE
+259 ENSILYSNDTEE
-271 IGSQITNEEIVG
+271 IGSVITNEKIVE
-283 QLSSYSK
+283 QLSPNSLP
-290 QQEDT
+290 QEAS
-295 QETTDQQDGIVNEK
+295 QETIDQQDGVVNEK
-309 TESYFRYKENGIVKI
+309 AVSYFRYKENGIAKL

-351 SVINKIIIACTATSI
+351 SVINKIILACTATSI

-373 ILANRITKPLMKL
+373 ILANRITKPLKKL
-386 TELINAT
+386 TELINDT
-393 AELDFQTDVIEYEL
+393 AELDFQTDIIEDEL
-407 IKMNKRKDETGE
+407 NKMNNRKDETGE

-489 NISDIERNATI
+489 NISEIERNTTI

-521 IQDKTRQS
+521 IQYKTQQS
-529 IKEITSVYKDIREK
+529 INEITSVYKDIKEK

-601 LAEQSAATVTNISA
+601 LAEQTAATVTNISA
-615 IIQQTNTAVDSMKKS
+615 IIQQTNMAVDSMKKS

-635 EFLENR
+635 GFLENR
-641 VLLDYEEFGNIS
+641 VLLDYQEFGNIS

-688 SDITERMEDATINI
+688 SDITERIEDATINI

-730 EQLNSS
+730 EHLNSS

>member
-6 KNKGRRFSI
+6 KYKRRGFSI

-23 LVIILIMMLINNTI
+23 LVIILTMMLINNTI

-42 KDTLEDSIQT
+42 KDTLEESIQT

-83 AIATYISSNQEDNSR
+83 AIASYISSNQTDNSQ
-98 EAENLAN
+98 EAESLAN
-105 MFMNVNSTYES
+105 MFINVNSTYES
-116 ISFINTEGTVIYSTD
+116 ISFINTEGTVLYSTD
-131 ETVKGEDMSSE
+131 ETVKGENISSE
-142 SYYTELNQRR
+142 SYYTSLNQRG
-152 NYSLSDVYIS
+152 NYSLSDVYLS
-162 KNTNELSIRMLVS
+162 KNTNELSVRMLVS
-175 IRGGAGS
+175 IHGGAGS
-182 LMEGTLGGPQGS
+182 LMDGTIGGPQANG
-194 EQEVIT
+194 QAGIM
-200 KSETKGANN
+200 KPETEEANN
-209 TQEVVEDTMESGRA
+209 TQEVGNTMESERA
-223 AEGAIMIVI
+223 DEGAIMIVI
-232 PVSTITADSGNMLI
+232 PVSTITADSENMLI
-246 DGIDSSECKIVDS
+246 DGVDSSEFKLVDS
-259 NNSILYSKDTEE
+259 ENSILYSNDTEE
-271 IGSQITNEEIVG
+271 IGSVITNEKIVE
-283 QLSSYSK
+283 QLSPNSLP
-290 QQEDT
+290 QEAS
-295 QETTDQQDGIVNEK
+295 QETIDQQDGVVNEK
-309 TESYFRYKENGIVKI
+309 AVSYFRYKENGIAKL

-373 ILANRITKPLMKL
+373 ILANRITKPLKKL
-386 TELINAT
+386 TELINDT
-393 AELDFQTDVIEYEL
+393 AELDFQTDIIEDEL
-407 IKMNKRKDETGE
+407 NKMNNRKDETGE

-489 NISDIERNATI
+489 NISEIERNTTI

-521 IQDKTRQS
+521 IQYKTQQS
-529 IKEITSVYKDIREK
+529 INEITSVYKDIKEK

-601 LAEQSAATVTNISA
+601 LAEQTAATVTNISA
-615 IIQQTNTAVDSMKKS
+615 IIQQTNMAVDSMKKS

-641 VLLDYEEFGNIS
+641 VLLDYQEFGNIS

-688 SDITERMEDATINI
+688 SDITERIEDATINI

-730 EQLNSS
+730 EHLNSS

>member
-6 KNKGRRFSI
+6 KNKRRGFSI

-23 LVIILIMMLINNTI
+23 LVIILTMMLINNTI

-42 KDTLEDSIQT
+42 KDTLEESIQT

-83 AIATYISSNQEDNSR
+83 AIASYISSNQTDNSQ
-98 EAENLAN
+98 EAESLAN
-105 MFMNVNSTYES
+105 MFINVNSTYES
-116 ISFINTEGTVIYSTD
+116 ISFINTEGTVLYSTD
-131 ETVKGEDMSSE
+131 ETVKGENISSE
-142 SYYTELNQRR
+142 SYYTSLNQRG
-152 NYSLSDVYIS
+152 NNSLSDVYLS
-162 KNTNELSIRMLVS
+162 KNTNELSVRMLVS
-175 IRGGAGS
+175 IHGGAGS
-182 LMEGTLGGPQGS
+182 LMDGTIGGPQANG
-194 EQEVIT
+194 QAGIM
-200 KSETKGANN
+200 KPETEEANN
-209 TQEVVEDTMESGRA
+209 TQEVGNTMESERA
-223 AEGAIMIVI
+223 DEGAIMIVI
-232 PVSTITADSGNMLI
+232 PVSTITADSENMLI
-246 DGIDSSECKIVDS
+246 DGVDSSEFKLVDS
-259 NNSILYSKDTEE
+259 ENSILYSNDTEE
-271 IGSQITNEEIVG
+271 IGSVITNEKIVE
-283 QLSSYSK
+283 QLSSNSLP
-290 QQEDT
+290 
-295 QETTDQQDGIVNEK
+295 QETSQETIDQQDEVVNEK
-309 TESYFRYKENGIVKI
+309 AVSYFRYKENGIVKL

-373 ILANRITKPLMKL
+373 ILANRITKPLKKL
-386 TELINAT
+386 TELINDT
-393 AELDFQTDVIEYEL
+393 AELDFQTDIIEDEL
-407 IKMNKRKDETGE
+407 NKVNNRKDETGE

-489 NISDIERNATI
+489 NISEIERNTTI

-521 IQDKTRQS
+521 IQYKTQQS
-529 IKEITSVYKDIREK
+529 INEITSVYKDIKEK

-556 INEMAKIIKD
+556 INEMAKIIKH

-601 LAEQSAATVTNISA
+601 LAEQTAATVTNISA
-615 IIQQTNTAVDSMKKS
+615 IIQQTNMAVDSMKKS

-641 VLLDYEEFGNIS
+641 VLLDYQEFGNIS

-688 SDITERMEDATINI
+688 SDITERIEDATINI

>member
-6 KNKGRRFSI
+6 KNKRRGFSI

-23 LVIILIMMLINNTI
+23 LVIILTMMLINNTI

-42 KDTLEDSIQT
+42 KDTLEESIQT

-83 AIATYISSNQEDNSR
+83 AIASYISSNQTDNSQ
-98 EAENLAN
+98 EAESLAN
-105 MFMNVNSTYES
+105 MFINVNSTYES
-116 ISFINTEGTVIYSTD
+116 ISFINTEGTVLYSTD
-131 ETVKGEDMSSE
+131 ETVKGENISSE
-142 SYYTELNQRR
+142 SYYTSLNQRG
-152 NYSLSDVYIS
+152 NNSLSDVYLS
-162 KNTNELSIRMLVS
+162 KNTNELSVRMLVS
-175 IRGGAGS
+175 IHGGAGS
-182 LMEGTLGGPQGS
+182 LMDGTIGGPQANG
-194 EQEVIT
+194 QAGIM
-200 KSETKGANN
+200 KPETEEANN
-209 TQEVVEDTMESGRA
+209 TQEVGNTMESERA
-223 AEGAIMIVI
+223 DEGAIMIVI
-232 PVSTITADSGNMLI
+232 PVSTITADSENMLI
-246 DGIDSSECKIVDS
+246 DGVDSSEFKLVDS
-259 NNSILYSKDTEE
+259 ENSILYSNDTEE
-271 IGSQITNEEIVG
+271 IGSVITNEKIVE
-283 QLSSYSK
+283 QLSSNSLP
-290 QQEDT
+290 QEAS
-295 QETTDQQDGIVNEK
+295 QETIDQQDEVVNEK
-309 TESYFRYKENGIVKI
+309 AVSYFRYKENGIVKL

-373 ILANRITKPLMKL
+373 ILANRITKPLKKL
-386 TELINAT
+386 TELINDT
-393 AELDFQTDVIEYEL
+393 AELDFQTDIIEDEL
-407 IKMNKRKDETGE
+407 NKMNNRKDETGE

-489 NISDIERNATI
+489 NISEIERNTTI

-521 IQDKTRQS
+521 IQYKTQQS
-529 IKEITSVYKDIREK
+529 INEITSVYKDIKEK

-556 INEMAKIIKD
+556 INEMAKIIKH

-601 LAEQSAATVTNISA
+601 LAEQTAATVTNISA
-615 IIQQTNTAVDSMKKS
+615 IIQQTNMAVDSMKKS

-641 VLLDYEEFGNIS
+641 VLLDYQEFGNIS

-688 SDITERMEDATINI
+688 SDITERIEDATINI